1 MQEGIKIKSID
12 INFVISIFY
21 LAIILLIDIFII
33 TQKLNLLEKLLS
45 SLRIYLPDFKIERAC
60 SIPTASS

>member
-21 LAIILLIDIFII
+21 LAINIFIDNSKI
-33 TQKLNLLEKLLS
+33 SQKFNL
-45 SLRIYLPDFKIERAC
+45 
-60 SIPTASS
+60 